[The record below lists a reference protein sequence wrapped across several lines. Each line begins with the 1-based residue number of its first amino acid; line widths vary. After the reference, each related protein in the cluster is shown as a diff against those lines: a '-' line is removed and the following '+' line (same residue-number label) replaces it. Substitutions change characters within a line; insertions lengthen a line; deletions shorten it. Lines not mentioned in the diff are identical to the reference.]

1 MSRKELKLDDIV
13 NILLTGNKSKTVVL
27 FDDSMKKKR
36 MSDKIGE
43 KLRTDLNFVTNK
55 INKFKVTNNTIV
67 VEDAIVFLGL
77 KRDEPF
83 LLNDYANEAIVY
95 FNDGE

>member
-1 MSRKELKLDDIV
+1 MGRKELKLDDIV
-13 NILLTGNKSKTVVL
+13 SILLTGNKSKTVVL
-27 FDDSMKKKR
+27 FEDSMKKKR

-67 VEDAIVFLGL
+67 VEDAMVFLGL

-83 LLNDYANEAIVY
+83 LLNDYSNEAIVY
-95 FNDGE
+95 FNEE

>member
-67 VEDAIVFLGL
+67 VEDAMVFLGL

-83 LLNDYANEAIVY
+83 LLNNYADEAIVY
-95 FNDGE
+95 FNEEE

>member
-1 MSRKELKLDDIV
+1 MGRKELKLDDIV
-13 NILLTGNKSKTVVL
+13 SILLTGNKSKTVVL

-36 MSDKIGE
+36 MRDKIGE

-67 VEDAIVFLGL
+67 VEDAVVFLGL

-83 LLNDYANEAIVY
+83 LLTNYANEAIVY
-95 FNDGE
+95 FNEG